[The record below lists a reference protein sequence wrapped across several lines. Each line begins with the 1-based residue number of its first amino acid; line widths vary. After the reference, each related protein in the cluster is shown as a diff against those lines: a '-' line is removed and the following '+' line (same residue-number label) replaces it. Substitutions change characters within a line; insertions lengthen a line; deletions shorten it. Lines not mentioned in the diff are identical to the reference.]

1 MPTLQKN
8 IAQKSNLVRPISIAH
23 FDPAH
28 PAEVWTCQQC
38 PEYFFRKD
46 ILDKHMKQGK
56 HSFFVYCKYCDED
69 ILFKSVKAKNSHF
82 VMDWTLTWLDKLR
95 GASKDTCVNKLK
107 KEKQQL
113 EKFKKGTTTCT
124 HCNEVVQNDNSEHWI
139 HLDLEAP
146 YKGTCINNLMMR
158 PHIKCWMCKEK
169 LFFKPERKEKSLS
182 VPPSISDKWFHQDD
196 LTKHFK
202 NVFDTTTCIRDKQTS
217 SWSHHLGKCQRLGEM
232 RRTRRMDL
240 LNKIPEGRKVWEIEY
255 HILYCN
261 SEFTEQ

>member
-1 MPTLQKN
+1 MRVAAKREMKCMSQLQCTTMHICEKQFSRKEFLDRQHTFN
-8 IAQKSNLVRPISIAH
+8 VHLKQRQFTCQHCKKTYCTKSNLVRHISIAH

-82 VMDWTLTWLDKLR
+82 VMDRTLIWLDKLR

-113 EKFKKGTTTCT
+113 EKFKQGTTTCT
-124 HCNEVVQNDNSEHWI
+124 HCNEVVQNDNSEHWM

-158 PHIKCWMCKEK
+158 PH
-169 LFFKPERKEKSLS
+169 
-182 VPPSISDKWFHQDD
+182 
-196 LTKHFK
+196 
-202 NVFDTTTCIRDKQTS
+202 N
-217 SWSHHLGKCQRLGEM
+217 
-232 RRTRRMDL
+232 
-240 LNKIPEGRKVWEIEY
+240 
-255 HILYCN
+255 
-261 SEFTEQ
+261 